1 MSLGGGAIG
10 PGIGSMEASYDIS
23 PSTTTTKAPPCLRA
37 GRRQCLAVAWRAL
50 GRCRCALA
58 LAQSGAVLARERVAC
73 QERLAAS
80 GAHEDNNKAERDSSG
95 EVAGRANDDNRRRRH
110 WPARWPLAAGA
121 HIGPRRRRQT
131 SGGRWRADPFSAIMC
146 ACRCE
151 CQRQLV
157 AMPVLYAS
165 SLRARPPPSSPSPHS
180 IRRLAAGRPSAAGRP
195 ARRSIQIRVR
205 PTFASLLHNSCF
217 VSLSALLRR
226 ADRLSA
232 GHWHRRAHKSRISGS
247 RRQWPMTLGA
257 DRPRA

>member
-1 MSLGGGAIG
+1 MGALALGAVCLCLWGGAIG

-180 IRRLAAGRPSAAGRP
+180 IRRLAAGPPAAHLLLVGRP
-195 ARRSIQIRVR
+195 DALFRFVSG
-205 PTFASLLHNSCF
+205 PLLHLYCTIL
-217 VSLSALLRR
+217 VLYPCRR
-226 ADRLSA
+226 CCGAPIDCRPA
-232 GHWHRRAHKSRISGS
+232 TGTGAHTSRE
-247 RRQWPMTLGA
+247 
-257 DRPRA
+257 